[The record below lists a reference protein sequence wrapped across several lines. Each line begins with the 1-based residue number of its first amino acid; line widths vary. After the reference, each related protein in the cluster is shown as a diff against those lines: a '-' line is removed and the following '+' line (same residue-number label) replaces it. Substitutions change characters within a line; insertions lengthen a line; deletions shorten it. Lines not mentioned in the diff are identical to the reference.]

1 MSVRWRDWSL
11 VGLVI
16 VLAFGAAWALQQR
29 RESMD
34 MRIAGEMRA
43 LAKPGDIV
51 MLVAPGCEMCGP
63 ARHWFQSAQVSLQEC
78 PIDKDPACAQ
88 RYHALG
94 SKGLPVFLVRGQ
106 PVHGWERDQLLER
119 LKP

>member
-1 MSVRWRDWSL
+1 MSMRWRDWSL
-11 VGLVI
+11 VALVI

-29 RESMD
+29 RESQD
-34 MRIAGEMRA
+34 ARAAVEMRA

-51 MLVAPGCEMCGP
+51 MLSAAGCEMCGP
-63 ARHWFQSAQVSLQEC
+63 ARRWFMSAQVPLQEC
-78 PIDKDPACAQ
+78 PIDQEQSCAQ

-94 SKGLPVFLVRGQ
+94 FKGLPVFLVRGQ
-106 PVHGWERDQLLER
+106 PVHGWERDKMLEL